1 MKQQSKWIILLPLII
16 GMGMGLLVRKPRLE
30 NCISPKATS
39 STSLVP
45 PPYVFFIVWPIL
57 YLIIGFVYYQYLQK
71 YSIKSSFSLFM
82 IFTFIILNLWS
93 VIFRNYC
100 LPTASLIYI
109 VLVTLV
115 YFYIVYKLMKLNI
128 KYAYLM
134 IALLVWMTFA
144 SYLTYMSHN

>member
-30 NCISPKATS
+30 NCGSIKVKSIT
-39 STSLVP
+39 P

-71 YSIKSSFSLFM
+71 YSITSPFSLFM
-82 IFTFIILNLWS
+82 IFTFIMLNLWS

-144 SYLTYMSHN
+144 SYLTYVSQPS

>member
-1 MKQQSKWIILLPLII
+1 MVSKYIILLPLII
-16 GMGMGLLVRKPRLE
+16 GMGMGLLVKNQRLE
-30 NCISPKATS
+30 NCISPKANTV
-39 STSLVP
+39 TP

-71 YSIKSSFSLFM
+71 YSITSQFSIFM
-82 IFTFIILNLWS
+82 IITFIALNLWN

-100 LPTASLIYI
+100 FPTASLIYI
-109 VLVTLV
+109 IAITLV

-128 KYAYLM
+128 KYAYTM

-144 SYLTYMSHN
+144 SYLTYISKP

>member
-1 MKQQSKWIILLPLII
+1 MISNNKWIIIAPLII
-16 GMGMGLLVRKPRLE
+16 GMGMGLLVKNQRLE
-30 NCISPKATS
+30 NCISPKANSIT
-39 STSLVP
+39 P

-71 YSIKSSFSLFM
+71 YSITSPFSLFM
-82 IFTFIILNLWS
+82 IFTFIMLNLWN

-100 LPTASLIYI
+100 LPTASFIYI

-115 YFYIVYKLMKLNI
+115 YYFIVYKLMKLNI

-134 IALLVWMTFA
+134 IALLAWMTFA